1 MPSLTQFMQF
11 SFAKPVIAA
20 VFALT
25 LAGCAQQKTAGYYNT
40 PHDNTE
46 SDAQSQA
53 QGRYTARAPSQI
65 QLGFG
70 ANQENKQPPT
80 AQAQAAE
87 DLAVKAR
94 ALSEPKTFLGTV
106 PCLVSNNACS
116 ATRVTLTMAPGGQWR
131 SRTVALDGPD
141 AKNTVVQQGC
151 WDVIGTQP
159 LRILLQMKN
168 DVVKANLTFV
178 NDNVLRINAINEIQP
193 TLEYRLTRQQD
204 IDPIDELASQP
215 ALQCG

>member
-1 MPSLTQFMQF
+1 MPSLIHLMQC
-11 SFAKPVIAA
+11 SLSKPVIAA
-20 VFALT
+20 FFALT
-25 LAGCAQQKTAGYYNT
+25 LAGCAQQKAPGYYNT

-53 QGRYTARAPSQI
+53 QGRHTARAPSQI

-70 ANQENKQPPT
+70 TDQESKQPPS

-87 DLAVKAR
+87 SLAIKAR
-94 ALSEPKTFLGTV
+94 ALSEPKTFLGTL
-106 PCLVSNNACS
+106 PCLVNNSACS

-131 SRTVALDGPD
+131 SRTVALNG
-141 AKNTVVQQGC
+141 AEAQTVQQGC

-178 NDNVLRINAINEIQP
+178 NDNVLRINMINDIKP
-193 TLEYRLTRQQD
+193 TLDHHLTRQQD
-204 IDPIDELASQP
+204 IDPIDELSGQP
-215 ALQCG
+215 ALQCQ